1 MTYTYSTE
9 LYSDLHKDVFG
20 CRPGQTTWDHW
31 MSLDAGQKQDEWD
44 YLVERLREQEDEMR
58 ELQKQAVADF
68 EKEIVRNQVMGA
80 ATRNNAIRWILDA
93 YDTDELA
100 FYGADKVAYD
110 RGLPY
115 NHSLVAEMN
124 FVLNMKETA

>member
-44 YLVERLREQEDEMR
+44 YLVERLREQEAEMR
-58 ELQKQAVADF
+58 KYQDKQVAAL
-68 EKEIVRNQVMGA
+68 ESRIQMNITLGA
-80 ATRNNAIRWILDA
+80 GDRQTALRWVLDSF
-93 YDTDELA
+93 DQDDLR
-100 FYGADKVAYD
+100 FFGADKVAYD
-110 RGLPY
+110 LGLPY
-115 NHSLVAEMN
+115 NHSLIAEMN
-124 FVLNMKETA
+124 AILEAV